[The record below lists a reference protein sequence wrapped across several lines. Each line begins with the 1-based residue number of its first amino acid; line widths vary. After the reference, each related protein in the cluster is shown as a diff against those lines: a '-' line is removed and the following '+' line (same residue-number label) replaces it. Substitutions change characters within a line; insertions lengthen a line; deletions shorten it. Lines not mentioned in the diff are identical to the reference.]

1 MMPALLTRESVSVD
15 LPWST
20 WAITDILRMLDRLS
34 MIARTYKKITQHS
47 VGTHQFQVCRT
58 ISQSEIETNEQLVAR
73 LLYQMLNN
81 NLQPLKG

>member
-34 MIARTYKKITQHS
+34 MIARTYEKNTLHS
-47 VGTHQFQVCRT
+47 VGTHQFQVCCN
-58 ISQSEIETNEQLVAR
+58 ISQSKIETNEQLVAR